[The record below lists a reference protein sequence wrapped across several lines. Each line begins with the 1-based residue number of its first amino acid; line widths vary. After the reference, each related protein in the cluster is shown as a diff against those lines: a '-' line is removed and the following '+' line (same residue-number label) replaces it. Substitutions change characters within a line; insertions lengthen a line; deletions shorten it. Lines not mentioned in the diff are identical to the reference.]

1 SVSELTYRNSK
12 TTPYTTPSVFTSTVR
27 STSVMALLGTLTA
40 KCCRSLLFKPFKGL
54 LRPSWIQGCIGAK
67 RHLLS
72 EDVIK
77 LQDFQQKK
85 LAVAHLVTGS
95 DGNYIELFREKM
107 QRNELILR
115 DDLKLLLHL
124 CQTPDDMLVA
134 QKAIYRYHAENQNL
148 LYGDFKFGPLFMR
161 LCYELGM
168 EGMATATL
176 TDKNMKG
183 FFIDSTSFNIAINML
198 FVKGSYES
206 AMDVLR
212 TMRSQGVPFNKDTL
226 TLAIAT
232 CYKLNTAECYRISMS
247 LIEEEQTRGQFI
259 TRHAYCFAVALAL
272 RRNDLEKA
280 QSMYSQI
287 MSTDSNLCQNFN
299 VMLLTMSGDVL
310 GAASVLSA
318 AMSPSRSFFVKKP
331 EFSEEVVDLLLLRSE
346 DTPFKMKAEQVV
358 TQLQQAGQVTQETL
372 DDMLCR
378 VPTGKRKPVVMER
391 VRRTSQRTRRSLQSN
406 LLS

>member
-1 SVSELTYRNSK
+1 
-12 TTPYTTPSVFTSTVR
+12 
-27 STSVMALLGTLTA
+27 
-40 KCCRSLLFKPFKGL
+40 
-54 LRPSWIQGCIGAK
+54 AK

-77 LQDFQQKK
+77 LQDFQQRK

-95 DGNYIELFREKM
+95 AGNYIELFREKM

-115 DDLKLLLHL
+115 DELKLLLHL

-134 QKAIYRYHAENQNL
+134 RKAIYSVKRYHAENRNL

-168 EGMATATL
+168 EGMAAATL
-176 TDKNMKG
+176 TDKDMKG
-183 FFIDSTSFNIAINML
+183 FFIDSTTFNIAINML
-198 FVKGSYES
+198 FVKGLYES

-212 TMRSQGVPFNKDTL
+212 TMKSQGVPFNKDTL

-247 LIEEEQTRGQFI
+247 LIDEEQTRGQFI

-272 RRNDLEKA
+272 RRNDVEKA
-280 QSMYSQI
+280 HSIYSQI
-287 MSTDSNLCQNFN
+287 MSTDSKLCQNFK
-299 VMLLTMSGDVL
+299 VMILIMSGDVL
-310 GAASVLSA
+310 GAVSVLSA

-331 EFSEEVVDLLLLRSE
+331 EFSKEVVSDYKRLRSE
-346 DTPFKMKAEQVV
+346 GRPFKMKVEQVV
-358 TQLQQAGQVTQETL
+358 TQLEQAGQVTQETL

-378 VPTGKRKPVVMER
+378 VPTGKRKPVIMEV
-391 VRRTSQRTRRSLQSN
+391 VRRTSRR
-406 LLS
+406 